1 MKEKYNLIKLFS
13 EYETIEIPKIQRD
26 YAQGRE
32 EEIEVRKRF
41 LDNIFSNL
49 INNKTLELDFIYGSK
64 YNNTL
69 YLLDGQQRITTLFL
83 LYWYLAFKELDSFDI
98 IMCLRNFTYSTRVS
112 SRDFCKNL
120 ISKIKYIKESAIN
133 YEKLSEKLKEYSW
146 LINYKD
152 PTINAML
159 NMIDAID
166 EKYKDK
172 NINGLFNNLENITFY
187 VLPLED
193 FKLTDEIYIK
203 MNARGKPLT
212 DFENFKADL
221 INWVKDENNELKFKF
236 KEYTTY
242 NGYEISYK
250 EEISMKLDN
259 EWTDLFWS
267 LSKDYKNRENI
278 KKQIFDNLFLKFFY
292 RITLN
297 YLIID
302 NISDKTNKDIV
313 EESDYKILFNEEK
326 YSNFDAFKNTFH
338 KNYNEIFKILNF
350 LSENEN
356 YKIIIKDIIPLWKKN
371 KKEDCNIFLND
382 SFEYIDRII
391 LVAFM
396 LYFQKNSYEYK
407 QTKFIRWMRIIWNI
421 FEHFQVAEYNIVGA
435 IKLIDELSNYSSN
448 IYSFLADEKIKIKS
462 DLAKDYIEFE
472 RKKCRFII
480 KDNIWEEEFKELEK
494 HPFLRGYIDFLI
506 DNNMDIDKF
515 KHRKN
520 FIYDTFDKDGICYK
534 LKENHLLLRALI
546 SNINSVVDLPGR
558 YSDIGDDFR
567 SLIRD
572 KKFHDAKKNNEEYK
586 MNILIR
592 GWFDNSV
599 DINDL
604 IMKLEELVN
613 KDSKI
618 KINDDKNKE
627 ERIRIAHE
635 SLYKNNELIKWMQD
649 TSSYN
654 IKWDYGNIYI
664 CKDYA
669 RYNRVLIGSYRNILI
684 KKYLIKKYSF
694 EDKDNFEIPYNSE
707 NKIGYFG
714 CFDIA
719 IYGIGYKFYFDRW
732 NYLYIYK
739 SIKNNNEY
747 KDVPIK
753 EYNLNDCS
761 YKYIIEKLEK
771 EIFSKEQ

>member
-98 IMCLRNFTYSTRVS
+98 IMCLRNFTYSTRAS

-133 YEKLSEKLKEYSW
+133 YDKLSEKLKEYSW

-221 INWVKDENNELKFKF
+221 INWVKYENNELKFKF

-242 NGYEISYK
+242 NGYEILYK

-313 EESDYKILFNEEK
+313 EESNYKILFNEEK

-338 KNYNEIFKILNF
+338 KNYNEIFKILNC
-350 LSENEN
+350 L
-356 YKIIIKDIIPLWKKN
+356 
-371 KKEDCNIFLND
+371 
-382 SFEYIDRII
+382 
-391 LVAFM
+391 
-396 LYFQKNSYEYK
+396 
-407 QTKFIRWMRIIWNI
+407 
-421 FEHFQVAEYNIVGA
+421 
-435 IKLIDELSNYSSN
+435 
-448 IYSFLADEKIKIKS
+448 
-462 DLAKDYIEFE
+462 
-472 RKKCRFII
+472 
-480 KDNIWEEEFKELEK
+480 
-494 HPFLRGYIDFLI
+494 
-506 DNNMDIDKF
+506 
-515 KHRKN
+515 
-520 FIYDTFDKDGICYK
+520 
-534 LKENHLLLRALI
+534 
-546 SNINSVVDLPGR
+546 
-558 YSDIGDDFR
+558 
-567 SLIRD
+567 
-572 KKFHDAKKNNEEYK
+572 
-586 MNILIR
+586 
-592 GWFDNSV
+592 
-599 DINDL
+599 
-604 IMKLEELVN
+604 
-613 KDSKI
+613 
-618 KINDDKNKE
+618 
-627 ERIRIAHE
+627 
-635 SLYKNNELIKWMQD
+635 
-649 TSSYN
+649 
-654 IKWDYGNIYI
+654 
-664 CKDYA
+664 
-669 RYNRVLIGSYRNILI
+669 
-684 KKYLIKKYSF
+684 
-694 EDKDNFEIPYNSE
+694 
-707 NKIGYFG
+707 
-714 CFDIA
+714 
-719 IYGIGYKFYFDRW
+719 
-732 NYLYIYK
+732 
-739 SIKNNNEY
+739 
-747 KDVPIK
+747 
-753 EYNLNDCS
+753 
-761 YKYIIEKLEK
+761 
-771 EIFSKEQ
+771 